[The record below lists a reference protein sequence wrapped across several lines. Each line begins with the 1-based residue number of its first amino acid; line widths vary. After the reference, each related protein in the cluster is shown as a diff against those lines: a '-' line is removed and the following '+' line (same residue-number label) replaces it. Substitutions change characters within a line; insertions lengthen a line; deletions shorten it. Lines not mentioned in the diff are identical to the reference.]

1 MHKIERLLQTLAP
14 KGVEFRKLG
23 DMTISF
29 TKQTGFDYSAFIKP
43 TLIKEYLPNYI
54 PFIQNKDFLGHYI
67 NYKTDY
73 FIPNEI
79 AIRFPQILLNEKCLL
94 ISISGS
100 IGKVAVFNH
109 SQDAFIGG
117 AIAVLKFKEKK
128 SLDFVMHFLMSASG
142 QKLLLNGVKSG
153 SHKNLTIADLK
164 KITIPIPPLEIQ
176 QEIVKILDAFTE
188 LNTELNTE
196 LKARKKQYEYYQNM
210 LLDFKDIHLNHKDAK
225 MSAKTYPKRLKSLL
239 QTLAPKGVEFR
250 KLGDIGEYIRG
261 VTYKKNQEINNLEC
275 GIKVLRANNITLS
288 NHLNF
293 EDIKVINK
301 NVKIRKEQYLKKNDI
316 LICAGSGSSE
326 HIGKVAFINTDFD
339 YVFGGFMGV
348 IRIREVNSRFVYHI
362 FTSNIFKQYLEKSLN
377 TTTIN
382 NLNANILQ
390 NFLIP
395 IPPLEIQQEIVKILD
410 QFSILT
416 TDLLAGIP
424 AEIKARKKQYEYYRE
439 KLLTFKPLTPHK
451 EVKKC

>member
-1 MHKIERLLQTLAP
+1 MNRIE
-14 KGVEFRKLG
+14 K
-23 DMTISF
+23 
-29 TKQTGFDYSAFIKP
+29 
-43 TLIKEYLPNYI
+43 
-54 PFIQNKDFLGHYI
+54 
-67 NYKTDY
+67 
-73 FIPNEI
+73 
-79 AIRFPQILLNEKCLL
+79 
-94 ISISGS
+94 
-100 IGKVAVFNH
+100 
-109 SQDAFIGG
+109 
-117 AIAVLKFKEKK
+117 
-128 SLDFVMHFLMSASG
+128 
-142 QKLLLNGVKSG
+142 
-153 SHKNLTIADLK
+153 
-164 KITIPIPPLEIQ
+164 
-176 QEIVKILDAFTE
+176 
-188 LNTELNTE
+188 
-196 LKARKKQYEYYQNM
+196 
-210 LLDFKDIHLNHKDAK
+210 
-225 MSAKTYPKRLKSLL
+225 LL

-275 GIKVLRANNITLS
+275 GIKVLRANNIMLS

-410 QFSILT
+410 AFTELNTELNTELKARKKQYQYYQNMLLDFNDINQNHKDAKMSAKTYPKRLKSLLQTLAPKGVEFRKLGEVLEYDQPNKYCVTSKEFDKSYPTPVLTAGKTFILGYTNEKGNIYQASKSSPVIIFDDFTAATQWVDFPFKVKSSAMKILLPKNPTINIRFIFFYMQTIPYNISGEHTRQWISRYSQITIPIPPLEIQQEIVKILDQFLALT
-416 TDLLAGIP
+416 TDLQTGIP
-424 AEIKARKKQYEYYRE
+424 AEIEARKKQYEYYRE
-439 KLLTFKPLTPHK
+439 KLLSFKPLTPHK